1 MRGLAMALLAFD
13 VPGFGGTLSGGHWA
27 GRIGVPFPSIANTG
41 TTTKTIT
48 KKTTAKTV

>member
-13 VPGFGGTLSGGHWA
+13 VPGFGGTLTGNHWA
-27 GRIGVPFPSIANTG
+27 GRIGMSFLSTK
-41 TTTKTIT
+41 TKTIS

>member
-1 MRGLAMALLAFD
+1 MRGLVMALLARD
-13 VPGFGGTLSGGHWA
+13 LPGNGGAAHLRA
-27 GRIGVPFPSIANTG
+27 GRFTVPFLS

>member
-13 VPGFGGTLSGGHWA
+13 VPGFGGERLA
-27 GRIGVPFPSIANTG
+27 GSIGMFRSFTS
-41 TTTKTIT
+41 TKTIS

>member
-13 VPGFGGTLSGGHWA
+13 AAGLCA
-27 GRIGVPFPSIANTG
+27 GRFGMSFFS
-41 TTTKTIT
+41 TTTKTIS